1 MAVFEDPFAGKR
13 GTYQFT
19 MSHLEHGVLFRDE
32 EDYVYGVNSLAIGT
46 LKYSVSLLGYTLMS
60 NHFHLL
66 LSGTYTECENYFHFM
81 LRRLIRLLSKKY
93 GVKGLIKADTFNVTA
108 VLDRQTFVNE
118 LAYLLR
124 NAYRARLASPHSYRW
139 SSADVYFNPFR
150 EQVHGISFCTLT
162 QEQKRVILRSHEN
175 VPGNWEHANGCILN
189 RFFVDYQKAEKILED
204 SVSLFD
210 KLRLYDLESAV
221 KMAHGLAESMRFS
234 DSQLQEKIALICR
247 KEYHV
252 ESVHQLD
259 RKSLFLLAR
268 SLSRRFAATRSQLRR
283 LLGLTDDMLD
293 KIL

>member
-13 GTYQFT
+13 GIYQFT
-19 MSHLEHGVLFRDE
+19 MSHLEHGVLFRDD
-32 EDYVYGVNSLAIGT
+32 EDYTYGVNSLAIGT
-46 LKYSVSLLGYTLMS
+46 LKYSVNLLGYTLMS

-66 LSGTYTECENYFHFM
+66 LSGTYAECEKYYQFM
-81 LRRLIRLLSKKY
+81 LRRLVRLLSRKY
-93 GVKGLIKADTFNVTA
+93 GVKGLIKADAFNVTA
-108 VLDRQTFVNE
+108 VPNRQTFVNE

-150 EQVHGISFCTLT
+150 EQVQGTPFCTLA
-162 QEQKRVILRSHEN
+162 QEEKRLILRSHEN
-175 VPGNWEHANGCILN
+175 VPGNWEQIDGRILN
-189 RFFVDYQKAEKILED
+189 RFFVDYKRAEKILED
-204 SVSLFD
+204 SLSLFD

-234 DSQLQEKIALICR
+234 DSQLQEKIVLICQ

-259 RKSLFLLAR
+259 RKSLLLLAR
-268 SLSRRFAATRSQLRR
+268 SLSRRFAATKSQLRR
-283 LLGLTDDMLD
+283 LLSLTDDVLD